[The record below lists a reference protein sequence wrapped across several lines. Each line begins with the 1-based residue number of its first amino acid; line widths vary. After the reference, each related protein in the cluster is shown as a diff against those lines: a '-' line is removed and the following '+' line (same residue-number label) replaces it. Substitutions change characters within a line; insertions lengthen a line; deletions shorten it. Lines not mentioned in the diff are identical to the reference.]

1 MTSESHDSVA
11 IRFNGSN
18 YSIWAYAFKV
28 FVQGKSLLGY
38 LDGTKKEPAETA
50 TNSADIETW
59 RTNNARVLSWLI
71 GSVETPIALTFRSFD
86 TAAQIWS
93 HLQTVYTQVSSSR
106 LFDLEY
112 ELANLTQG
120 EQTINQYYM
129 AATRLW
135 TELDLLK
142 ASKLTA
148 TEEAAVLKKR
158 RKSRTLQ
165 FLMKLRPEFESV
177 HAQLLSSDD
186 LDIDKVLGELSRV
199 EIRLCTQ
206 TKLDSAVSSLESA
219 FTPAVSSLESTF
231 TVRPSTFTPVVS
243 SLDSAFTVRP
253 YFSSANAKSSSDHAS
268 ASGNSS
274 SLGQINYVEIKC
286 RHCGVMGHS
295 GGYCKKRNFCN
306 YCKKLGHIIPE
317 CPTRS
322 HRSRTS
328 TAATGSSF
336 SVTANSGSSSSP
348 QVDFSKATI
357 ERMVQAAL
365 GRALPTTLNAAF
377 ATIGLTCNSSSWL
390 LDSAAFNHMSG
401 DRFVFQHYKPVPP
414 STVEVANGDKLSIKG
429 VGTVVTPQLVLPNTL
444 HIPTLVPNLVSVG
457 QLTDA
462 GCVVLFGPTGCVVE
476 DQQTKC
482 QVGKGTKLGRMFKL
496 DRFEMLKPLQF
507 SRRLMDLL
515 QHLVFELNF
524 QIIKYETCGILV

>member
-1 MTSESHDSVA
+1 MTSESHDSVV

-59 RTNNARVLSWLI
+59 RTNNARFLSWLI

-93 HLQTVYTQVSSSR
+93 HLQTVYNQVSSSR
-106 LFDLEY
+106 LSDLEY

-148 TEEAAVLKKR
+148 TEEAAVLKER

-177 HAQLLSSDD
+177 RAQLLSSDD

-206 TKLDSAVSSLESA
+206 TSSIRLYLPWNLLLLRLYLPLNLPLLCVRLLLLLLYPPLILPLLCVRTSVRPTLNLHRIMVLLRVIQTLLDKLIMLKSSVVIAVSWVTL
-219 FTPAVSSLESTF
+219 VVI
-231 TVRPSTFTPVVS
+231 VR
-243 SLDSAFTVRP
+243 
-253 YFSSANAKSSSDHAS
+253 N
-268 ASGNSS
+268 
-274 SLGQINYVEIKC
+274 EI
-286 RHCGVMGHS
+286 
-295 GGYCKKRNFCN
+295 
-306 YCKKLGHIIPE
+306 
-317 CPTRS
+317 
-322 HRSRTS
+322 
-328 TAATGSSF
+328 
-336 SVTANSGSSSSP
+336 
-348 QVDFSKATI
+348 
-357 ERMVQAAL
+357 
-365 GRALPTTLNAAF
+365 F
-377 ATIGLTCNSSSWL
+377 ATIARNRAILFRN
-390 LDSAAFNHMSG
+390 
-401 DRFVFQHYKPVPP
+401 VP
-414 STVEVANGDKLSIKG
+414 
-429 VGTVVTPQLVLPNTL
+429 LVLVAL
-444 HIPTLVPNLVSVG
+444 ARLLQLRAHHSLSLLIQGALVPLRWIFRK
-457 QLTDA
+457 QLSSGWFRQLSA
-462 GCVVLFGPTGCVVE
+462 ELFLRLLMPLLLR
-476 DQQTKC
+476 
-482 QVGKGTKLGRMFKL
+482 LG
-496 DRFEMLKPLQF
+496 
-507 SRRLMDLL
+507 
-515 QHLVFELNF
+515 
-524 QIIKYETCGILV
+524 

>member
-59 RTNNARVLSWLI
+59 RTNNALVLSWLI

-93 HLQTVYTQVSSSR
+93 HLQTVYTQVSSTR

-148 TEEAAVLKKR
+148 TEDAAMLKER

-177 HAQLLSSDD
+177 RAQLLSSDD
-186 LDIDKVLGELSRV
+186 LDIDKVLGELSLV

-206 TKLDSAVSSLESA
+206 TKLDSAVSSLESFLESA
-219 FTPAVSSLESTF
+219 FTPTVSSFESAF
-231 TVRPSTFTPVVS
+231 TVRPSAFTPAVS

-253 YFSSANAKSSSDHAS
+253 YFSSANAKSSSNHGS

-274 SLGQINYVEIKC
+274 SHGQINYAEIKC

-295 GGYCKKRNFCN
+295 GGYCKKWNFCN
-306 YCKKLGHIIPE
+306 YCKKPGHIIPE
-317 CPTRS
+317 CPTRAR
-322 HRSRTS
+322 RSRTS

-336 SVTANSGSSSSP
+336 SVTAN
-348 QVDFSKATI
+348 
-357 ERMVQAAL
+357 
-365 GRALPTTLNAAF
+365 
-377 ATIGLTCNSSSWL
+377 
-390 LDSAAFNHMSG
+390 
-401 DRFVFQHYKPVPP
+401 
-414 STVEVANGDKLSIKG
+414 
-429 VGTVVTPQLVLPNTL
+429 
-444 HIPTLVPNLVSVG
+444 
-457 QLTDA
+457 
-462 GCVVLFGPTGCVVE
+462 
-476 DQQTKC
+476 
-482 QVGKGTKLGRMFKL
+482 
-496 DRFEMLKPLQF
+496 
-507 SRRLMDLL
+507 
-515 QHLVFELNF
+515 
-524 QIIKYETCGILV
+524 

>member
-11 IRFNGSN
+11 ICFNGSN

-93 HLQTVYTQVSSSR
+93 HLQTVYTQVNSSR
-106 LFDLEY
+106 LFDFEY

-129 AATRLW
+129 VATRLW

-148 TEEAAVLKKR
+148 TDEAAVLKER

-177 HAQLLSSDD
+177 RARLLSSDD

-199 EIRLCTQ
+199 EIRLCTK
-206 TKLDSAVSSLESA
+206 TKLDSAVSSLEST
-219 FTPAVSSLESTF
+219 FTPA
-231 TVRPSTFTPVVS
+231 
-243 SLDSAFTVRP
+243 
-253 YFSSANAKSSSDHAS
+253 YFSSANAKSSSNHAS

-274 SLGQINYVEIKC
+274 SPGQINYTEIKC
-286 RHCGVMGHS
+286 RHCGVIGHS
-295 GGYCKKRNFCN
+295 SGYCKKRNFCN
-306 YCKKLGHIIPE
+306 YCKNRAILF
-317 CPTRS
+317 RN
-322 HRSRTS
+322 
-328 TAATGSSF
+328 
-336 SVTANSGSSSSP
+336 VLL
-348 QVDFSKATI
+348 VL
-357 ERMVQAAL
+357 VAL
-365 GRALPTTLNAAF
+365 GRLLQLRAHHSLSLLIQGAL
-377 ATIGLTCNSSSWL
+377 
-390 LDSAAFNHMSG
+390 
-401 DRFVFQHYKPVPP
+401 VPP
-414 STVEVANGDKLSIKG
+414 RWIFRKQLSSG
-429 VGTVVTPQLVLPNTL
+429 WFRQL
-444 HIPTLVPNLVSVG
+444 S
-457 QLTDA
+457 A
-462 GCVVLFGPTGCVVE
+462 ELFLRLLMP
-476 DQQTKC
+476 
-482 QVGKGTKLGRMFKL
+482 LLLRL
-496 DRFEMLKPLQF
+496 D
-507 SRRLMDLL
+507 
-515 QHLVFELNF
+515 
-524 QIIKYETCGILV
+524 